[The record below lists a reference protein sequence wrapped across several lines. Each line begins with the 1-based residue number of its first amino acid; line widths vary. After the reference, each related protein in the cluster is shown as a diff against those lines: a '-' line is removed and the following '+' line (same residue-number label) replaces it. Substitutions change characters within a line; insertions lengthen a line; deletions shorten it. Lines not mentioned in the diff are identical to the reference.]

1 MRICQVGLELGFWL
15 MGKLGHAWVGGWHL
29 AWVHGG
35 GGGATENIPTIPNH
49 LPSGSSATLH
59 LMLSFQFSKKQKR
72 TTKNTSGSIY
82 KSSSI
87 NKFIY

>member
-1 MRICQVGLELGFWL
+1 MRGPVKELGE
-15 MGKLGHAWVGGWHL
+15 GGGYSSKNP
-29 AWVHGG
+29 WVHGG

-72 TTKNTSGSIY
+72 TTKNTSCSIY